1 MILISSSKQ
10 VDDMMI
16 AVNFLQNLYLKLL

>member
-16 AVNFLQNLYLKLL
+16 AVNFLQKLYLKLL